1 MTIACDRMCFAA
13 GSGMV
18 VGMLRFANGPETITL
33 GDLTVRR
40 LGYGAMRLP
49 GKDVWGEPADPAAAH
64 AVLHRA
70 VELGINLIDT
80 AWYYGPYVANRLIAE
95 TLHPYP
101 SDLVIATKLGGKR
114 LPDKSWAPYLKPEEL
129 RLGAQ
134 EDLTSLKLE
143 QLAVVHLRWI
153 DQPDVTFDEALD
165 AMIAMQREGLIRHIA
180 LSNVNADQLAHALTK
195 TPIVAV
201 QNLFNLGGGSGGPI
215 PVAAQPEAVLAACE
229 AKGIAFLPFFP
240 LAIGALTAGSG
251 SLAAAA
257 KRHNCTPAQL
267 SIAWLLARSPV
278 MLPIPGTGKIAHL
291 DENAGAVHV
300 ALDPAQVAELAPNR

>member
-1 MTIACDRMCFAA
+1 
-13 GSGMV
+13 MV
-18 VGMLRFANGPETITL
+18 SQMLRFAHGPETIQL

-70 VELGINLIDT
+70 LELGINLIDT
-80 AWYYGPYVANRLIAE
+80 AWYYGPLVANRLIAE

-101 SDLVIATKLGGKR
+101 SDLVIATKLGARR
-114 LPDKSWAPYLKPEEL
+114 LPDKSWVPALRPEEL
-129 RLGAQ
+129 RAGAE
-134 EDLTSLKLE
+134 EDLRSLKLA
-143 QLAVVHLRWI
+143 QLPVVHLRWSEQ
-153 DQPDVTFDEALD
+153 DEVTFPEALD

-180 LSNVNADQLAHALTK
+180 LSNVNVEQLTLALQR

-201 QNLFNLGGGSGGPI
+201 QNLFNMGGGGGPI
-215 PVAAQPEAVLAACE
+215 PSAARPEAVLALCE
-229 AKGIAFLPFFP
+229 QHGIAFLPFFP
-240 LAIGALTAGSG
+240 LAIGALTAVSG
-251 SLAAAA
+251 ALAAAA
-257 KRHNCTPAQL
+257 RRHNCTPAQL

-278 MLPIPGTGKIAHL
+278 MLPIPGTSKVAHL

-300 ALDPAQVAELAPNR
+300 VLDPTAVAELAPNR